1 MIRSSMF
8 SKSKTSVLASRCSC
22 TTIEK
27 VIQRRLFASGSG
39 IVGDDRLA
47 LLKSL
52 FTNDELRSSMVYTLA
67 MASSD
72 GSKFPPL
79 SRRLNDREREQ
90 LRISQIQQR
99 HFRSNSTLA
108 VAGGENE
115 RRGNIN
121 SNTER
126 RPQDREE
133 MHSSMA
139 YSLSMAM
146 DIEGSDC
153 LPLTRSF
160 KKNTG
165 KERLGSSRDQVR
177 HDRMVAN
184 KLLYGDRTI
193 GNDTASVMTGDAIDL
208 DVDANDDDTLSMAY
222 SLSFASSLD
231 EGSVEFP
238 SLTRSL
244 NERES
249 SQLRISKNQLVS
261 KCTYPE
267 QHRRQHALP
276 RTLQDALLPS
286 SEAIV
291 ITETKM
297 PFRVFTVNSAWE
309 GLCGYSSVES
319 KGKSLGSLLGGKET
333 DACAVTA
340 LIHQLFVHGE
350 EATTVL
356 TNYTKEGRKFRN
368 RLSVGPLYDDET
380 NEVSHFVGVLREVS
394 IAA

>member
-1 MIRSSMF
+1 
-8 SKSKTSVLASRCSC
+8 
-22 TTIEK
+22 
-27 VIQRRLFASGSG
+27 
-39 IVGDDRLA
+39 
-47 LLKSL
+47 
-52 FTNDELRSSMVYTLA
+52 MVYTLA

-99 HFRSNSTLA
+99 YFRSNSTLA
-108 VAGGENE
+108 VAGGEKE
-115 RRGNIN
+115 RRSNSNSNSNI
-121 SNTER
+121 NTER
-126 RPQDREE
+126 RRKDREE
-133 MHSSMA
+133 MNGSMA

-146 DIEGSDC
+146 DIEGSDS
-153 LPLTRSF
+153 LPLTRSL
-160 KKNTG
+160 KKNTE
-165 KERLGSSRDQVR
+165 KERRSSSRDQVR
-177 HDRMVAN
+177 HDRMVAT
-184 KLLYGDRTI
+184 KQLYGDRTI
-193 GNDTASVMTGDAIDL
+193 GNDTASVMTGDVIDL
-208 DVDANDDDTLSMAY
+208 DADADANDDDTLSMAY

-244 NERES
+244 NQLES

-276 RTLQDALLPS
+276 QTLQDALLPS

-297 PFRVFTVNSAWE
+297 PFRVFNVNSAWE
-309 GLCGYSSVES
+309 GLCGYSYVES

-368 RLSVGPLYDDET
+368 RLSVGPLYDEET

-394 IAA
+394 VSA